1 MSRFSDRTKR
11 LTRRQESDAFRF
23 YIMPVSWIF
32 GLVGLLG
39 LGSLWISA
47 DLDLRKVTDSAAFA
61 VFAALLG
68 VPLLVLLLRFVRGH
82 FHAAVREL

>member
-1 MSRFSDRTKR
+1 
-11 LTRRQESDAFRF
+11 
-23 YIMPVSWIF
+23 
-32 GLVGLLG
+32 
-39 LGSLWISA
+39 
-47 DLDLRKVTDSAAFA
+47 VTDSAAFA